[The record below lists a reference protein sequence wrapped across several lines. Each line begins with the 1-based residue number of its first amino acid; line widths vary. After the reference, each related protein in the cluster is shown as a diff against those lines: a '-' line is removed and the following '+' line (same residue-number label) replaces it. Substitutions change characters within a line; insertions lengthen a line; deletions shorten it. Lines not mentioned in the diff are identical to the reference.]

1 MHPLPI
7 IAAGLFSLFPAL
19 AQDYFPAPDS
29 SGGWRTLSD
38 AAKIRATTGI
48 DTRKLDLA
56 FEYAKRTSPHG
67 GLLVVRHGY
76 LVYERYFGRG
86 NREAN
91 PAMASVGKAYTSIA
105 CGIMLREKHDKIPL
119 GLEQRVFT
127 EAYLPEAFPLND
139 PSKAEIKLGN
149 LLTMTSGMQE
159 GNAGF
164 VNHELKQLKPMPPR
178 GSSLDQDQAALRA
191 PMWCAPGGGYS
202 YSSQS
207 THVASIV
214 LRHLVGMEL
223 QDYVNEKLAKPM
235 QWGRWSW
242 ARTSGG
248 VTLPHT
254 PGGANI
260 AVHSTDAL
268 RFAYLLLQHGKWG
281 KQQLVP
287 ADYIEL
293 CSRPSPYDPHAPF
306 SLQFEVNEDGHVVG
320 APHDAYFKS
329 GAGGYGIYVIPSLD
343 MVIYKMA
350 GTTSQYDPANTE
362 MPLMYQPDSSRDGW
376 KPEPHSQF
384 YETPPGVDDGVHRVL
399 EMVVAAV
406 VD

>member
-1 MHPLPI
+1 MYYLPS
-7 IAAGLFSLFPAL
+7 IAVVLLASFPAF
-19 AQDYFPAPDS
+19 AEDYFPASDS
-29 SGGWRTLSD
+29 AAGWRTLSD
-38 AAKIRATTGI
+38 TAKIRKTTGI
-48 DTRKLDLA
+48 DTRKLDVA

-76 LVYERYFGRG
+76 LVYERYLGRG
-86 NREAN
+86 HREAN
-91 PAMASVGKAYTSIA
+91 PSMASVGKAYTSIA
-105 CGIMLREKHDKIPL
+105 CGIMLQAMHDKIPL
-119 GLEQRVFT
+119 GLEQKVFT
-127 EAYLPEAFPLND
+127 ETYLPEAFPLSD
-139 PSKAEIKLGN
+139 SSKSEITLGY

-159 GNAGF
+159 GASGF
-164 VNHELKQLKPMPPR
+164 VNRELRQIKPMPPR
-178 GSSLDQDQAALRA
+178 DASLDQDQAALRA

-214 LRHLVGMEL
+214 LRHLAGMEL
-223 QDYVNEKLAKPM
+223 QEYVNEKLAKPM

-242 ARTSGG
+242 ARTRDGK
-248 VTLPHT
+248 TLPHT
-254 PGGANI
+254 PGGADI

-268 RFAYLLLQHGKWG
+268 RFAYLLLHHGQWG

-287 ADYIEL
+287 ADYIAL
-293 CSRPSPYDPHAPF
+293 CGRPSPYDPHAPF
-306 SLQFEVNEDGHVVG
+306 SLQFEVNEDGHVAG
-320 APHDAYFKS
+320 APRDAYFKS
-329 GAGGYGIYVIPSLD
+329 GAGGFGIYVIPSLD

-350 GTTSQYDPANTE
+350 GATSQYDPANTGL
-362 MPLMYQPDSSRDGW
+362 PLTYQPDSSRDGW

-384 YETPPGVDDGVHRVL
+384 YDPPPSTDDGVHRIL